1 MAQSMKQKPAL
12 LDNTQP
18 KKYNIFLTVG
28 NDIVEMT
35 FTDKT
40 MAQDEY
46 NRIKSAGIYAGR
58 WIKHIQFDEIVMS
71 A

>member
-1 MAQSMKQKPAL
+1 MKQKPAL

-18 KKYNIFLTVG
+18 KKYVIFLTVG

-35 FTDKT
+35 FTNRS
-40 MAQDEY
+40 MAQEEY
-46 NRIKSAGIYAGR
+46 NRIKSQGIYAGR
-58 WIKHIQFDEIVMS
+58 WIIHIQFDEVVMT